1 MMQGLNSLKSQEL
14 KLKSWTLNVEEDPKT
29 GDAILTLPPELL
41 ETVGWKEGDCLH
53 WIDNYDGSYTLVKE
67 DLTTFINNG
76 IINDEQN

>member
-1 MMQGLNSLKSQEL
+1 MV
-14 KLKSWTLNVEEDPKT
+14 KSWIVTIDDHGV
-29 GDAILTLPPELL
+29 LPLPEELL
-41 ETVGWKEGDCLH
+41 KAAGWQEGDCLL